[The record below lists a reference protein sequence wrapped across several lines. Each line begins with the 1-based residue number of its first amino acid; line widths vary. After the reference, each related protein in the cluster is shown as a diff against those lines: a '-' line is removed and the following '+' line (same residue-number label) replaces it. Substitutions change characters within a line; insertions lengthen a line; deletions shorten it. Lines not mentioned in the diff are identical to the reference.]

1 MSQARDIKPK
11 NTAKIKAIP
20 KTIRDLDRINFI
32 DLYNMYAD
40 KPYKQGEYDS
50 QLSPDGLKKIFDF
63 TRYHVSK
70 H

>member
-1 MSQARDIKPK
+1 
-11 NTAKIKAIP
+11 
-20 KTIRDLDRINFI
+20 LDRINFI